1 MIAPMPTNEIPSL
14 LANIGSSGITIP
26 KPSRSMNTVIK
37 RISRAEAGGCVAWGT
52 CLVASRLGI
61 DVDDRARVEENP
73 THCGQSSGTPAKGN
87 DIIYGTFRTSGTQ
100 TQNYQ
105 RRAGR
110 GDDQIGLVARIR
122 LRRGSAGT

>member
-73 THCGQSSGTPAKGN
+73 THRGQSSGAPAKGDN
-87 DIIYGTFRTSGTQ
+87 IIYGTFRSSGTK
-100 TQNYQ
+100 TQNG
-105 RRAGR
+105 RRGTSR
-110 GDDQIGLVARIR
+110 LDGEVGLVARGR
-122 LRRGSAGT
+122 LWRWAA